1 MCTSFM
7 TAIRGWWVG
16 PEESESLPT
25 IRFLGQKLRV
35 DVEAD
40 SVILERKAG
49 QVSEEKEE
57 ASSDLLRSLGC
68 FMSKEDIFR
77 GPFATRMATFLPRG
91 SETLRALIKGQA

>member
-57 ASSDLLRSLGC
+57 ASSDLLRSSGC
-68 FMSKEDIFR
+68 FMSKEDFFR
-77 GPFATRMATFLPRG
+77 GPFATFLPRG
-91 SETLRALIKGQA
+91 SETLQALIKGQA